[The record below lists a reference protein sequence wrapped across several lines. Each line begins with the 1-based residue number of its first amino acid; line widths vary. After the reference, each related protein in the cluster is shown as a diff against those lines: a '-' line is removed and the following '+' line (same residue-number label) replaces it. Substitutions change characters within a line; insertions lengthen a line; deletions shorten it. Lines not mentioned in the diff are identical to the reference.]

1 MSFQLGD
8 KVSFLN
14 EALDGIV
21 SKIID
26 NKMVEVTTKD
36 GFGIPVLITEL
47 VKIGGNSEFLPKEE
61 ISSQNKKENTLQ
73 LQIKSNLEN
82 KPYLCFVR
90 NSLNDKELYILNNT
104 GYSQFFVLRIQKA
117 GEWVLIYSGKV
128 SKRSYVFVG
137 AYLDKELD
145 GFRKVIVDTI
155 SVDFSLKM
163 HFAPKSIE
171 VKIKTAKF
179 FKDSSYTEIPI
190 LEKDAILID
199 VSGETIKEVEMHQEI
214 KKPVEFL
221 TKKKVLKS
229 PKVVGKIDLDALKKK
244 PKSEPDQKLEE
255 KSSDATKV
263 VEDNPAEKETDV
275 ETIKI
280 ERKKISGPTVLGK
293 IDLPVEKPK
302 TPAGSSRPEN
312 LNKRKRKRIKKV
324 EVPPAGNKGG
334 GNTKETT
341 SAPWASD
348 CKARSSRPTGF

>member
-61 ISSQNKKENTLQ
+61 ILSQNKKENTLQ

-229 PKVVGKIDLDALKKK
+229 PKVVGKIELKQEKRNRSRGELDLHIENLGVPFKGKSNGQIVQIQLDAARDFIDKCILSGKRELILVHGVGNGTLKKEVHK
-244 PKSEPDQKLEE
+244 LLKSYYGIRFEQG
-255 KSSDATKV
+255 DA
-263 VEDNPAEKETDV
+263 
-275 ETIKI
+275 
-280 ERKKISGPTVLGK
+280 RKYGEGATLVHL
-293 IDLPVEKPK
+293 
-302 TPAGSSRPEN
+302 
-312 LNKRKRKRIKKV
+312 
-324 EVPPAGNKGG
+324 KG
-334 GNTKETT
+334 
-341 SAPWASD
+341 
-348 CKARSSRPTGF
+348 